1 MVLIECTSWI
11 WIIITLEIVER
22 MIHIG
27 EVMQIWTI
35 TIL

>member
-22 MIHIG
+22 MIHKGSVKG
-27 EVMQIWTI
+27 ES
-35 TIL
+35 